1 MRKISLCLFFFLI
14 ISRELIHLNTL
25 GEAMITQSP
34 ELEAPDTRD

>member
-1 MRKISLCLFFFLI
+1 MPFFFLI
-14 ISRELIHLNTL
+14 MSHELIHLNTL